1 MSLERF
7 NRLAVIYSDITF
19 GAQSREGDLTIKNDD
34 QLQSLKSLL
43 AEPREY
49 ALFLLPER
57 PTDALKVGE
66 TIRLRADDPRTGI
79 GLLADEFDDVLNF
92 PQGRI
97 REPRFYLIPVA
108 WASTGNAPPDQVQRY
123 RHVLSLVKL
132 LEECSAYLDKENQEL
147 VFIDDGKFVIPVT
160 FSSRDL
166 PKLDIAS
173 LQVLITRFG
182 EDTHREQKI
191 TILAKSVQRICGA
204 KPPQQRFADLLDRIP
219 EVLKQFDEGYRL
231 FVADFSYDKVLD
243 QMETAKLEELAKI
256 HKTFADVQNQ
266 ILGIPVATIIVATQL
281 KETDAINA
289 IFWVNTAVLVGVWV
303 FVVLTWLVMRN
314 QLHTLDALDNEIQRK
329 KVKIEKEYAP
339 IRDVVGSI
347 FPQLEARLRTQ
358 RCAFRTVDVVVTIGL
373 ILAHIMYFLLT
384 DPAQSAFTQVAGPVL
399 SHFVDFWQ
407 TTWHCLRQ

>member
-147 VFIDDGKFVIPVT
+147 VFIDDGKFIIPVT

>member
-49 ALFLLPER
+49 ALSLLPER
-57 PTDALKVGE
+57 PTDTLKVGE

-160 FSSRDL
+160 FSSQDL
-166 PKLDIAS
+166 PKLEIAS
-173 LQVLITRFG
+173 LQALIARFV

>member
-7 NRLAVIYSDITF
+7 RQLAAIYGDITF
-19 GAQSREGDLTIKNDD
+19 ADQSREGDLTIKNDD
-34 QLQSLKSLL
+34 QLENLKSLL
-43 AEPREY
+43 ADPREY
-49 ALFLLPER
+49 ALSLLPER
-57 PTDALKVGE
+57 HANTLRVGE
-66 TIRLRADDPRTGI
+66 TIRLSADDPRTGI
-79 GLLADEFDDVLNF
+79 GLLADEFEDVLNF

-97 REPRFYLIPVA
+97 REPRFYLIPKA
-108 WASTGNAPPDQVQRY
+108 WASTSDTPPAQVQQY

-147 VFIDDGKFVIPVT
+147 VFIDEGKFIIPVN
-160 FSSRDL
+160 FSSQDL
-166 PKLDIAS
+166 PKLDTRS
-173 LQVLITRFG
+173 LQKLIARFS

-191 TILAKSVQRICGA
+191 TILAKSVQKTCGA
-204 KPPQQRFADLLDRIP
+204 APPQMRFADLLNRLP

-281 KETDAINA
+281 KETSTINA
-289 IFWVNTAVLVGVWV
+289 IFWVNTAILVGVWV

-314 QLHTLDALDNEIQRK
+314 QLHTLDALDGEIQRK

-358 RCAFRTVDVVVTIGL
+358 RCAFRTVDFVVTIGL

-384 DPAQSAFTQVAGPVL
+384 DPAKIAFTQVAGPVL
-399 SHFVDFWQ
+399 SQVIEHWQ
-407 TTWHCLRQ
+407 AAWHCLRQ